1 MILIKKDYEHYVNID
16 TEVNLSNHV
25 IHYNIHIVYFINCLC
40 NINYLDWLVNQINLV
55 RYMNA
60 NIHIISVIPSSKENE
75 FRQKVLQ
82 LFPNVIIECYYE
94 NEFEYRGILKV
105 WQLGQTFYKTN
116 DIILYF
122 HSKGMTHA
130 KSYEHNKNDNYNIIL
145 NDIHKIKEI
154 FTVFPKIDKIGFFS
168 GGCGW
173 IWYNFWYVRGSY
185 IHSVEK
191 PLKTSRRHYYEDWLG
206 RKVSIADIFCD
217 HERCTNTYYENTLH
231 NCYSF
236 FTDKITIAN
245 IGSYYDPNTNQL
257 YNYPNTS
264 SGVTYQVP
272 VPALA
277 PAPTPLHALTLT
289 PLHALTLTPLHAP
302 RRRFRRYLPLNRRRY
317 RFFKRFKQ

>member
-1 MILIKKDYEHYVNID
+1 
-16 TEVNLSNHV
+16 
-25 IHYNIHIVYFINCLC
+25 
-40 NINYLDWLVNQINLV
+40 
-55 RYMNA
+55 MNA
-60 NIHIISVIPSSKENE
+60 NIHIISTITPSKENE

-94 NEFEYRGILKV
+94 NEFEYGGILKV
-105 WQLGQTFYKTN
+105 WQLGQTFYKPN

-130 KSYEHNKNDNYNIIL
+130 KSYDHNKNDHYNIIL

-206 RKVSIADIFCD
+206 RKVSISDIYCD

-277 PAPTPLHALTLT
+277 PAPTPVSAPRPT
-289 PLHALTLTPLHAP
+289 PLHAPITARLHAP
-302 RRRFRRYLPLNRRRY
+302 RRRFRRYLPLNRRPNLNQILRY